1 MSKYKQ
7 LISEARKT
15 DNKNTRKPEDKPP
28 SVVEPDVNLSIKV
41 NAARRRHWAAEAKR
55 RGTTLTAAITEA
67 LSKRFG
73 EPNEQSQSMTK

>member
-15 DNKNTRKPEDKPP
+15 ENKNTRKPENED
-28 SVVEPDVNLSIKV
+28 SSTVEPDVNLSIKV

-67 LSKRFG
+67 LSERFG
-73 EPNEQSQSMTK
+73 EPDGNQ

>member
-15 DNKNTRKPEDKPP
+15 DNKNTRKPENKD
-28 SVVEPDVNLSIKV
+28 SSAVEPDVNLSIKV

-67 LSKRFG
+67 LSDRFG
-73 EPNEQSQSMTK
+73 EPSEQISD